1 VLALQLCA
9 TLAHYGRSEGN
20 EAVERAGVDGL
31 ERTLV
36 G

>member
-20 EAVERAGVDGL
+20 EAVEHAGVEGL
-31 ERTLV
+31 DRTLA